1 MRSSRSRLQHTPD
14 HDSSPVDPV
23 VHLWMLRI
31 LVPMGGLQKMV
42 RDDCGMPPHVL
53 KRFGLDPESIDVDAP
68 WEVQFRQFRVP
79 FRKLH
84 AQAEREAHRAALPEA
99 LVNNVARLA
108 TLAHLCP
115 TECRIL
121 EFACLLHTLSEL
133 DDVADTLGYLS
144 TPQMQQTL
152 EQLLDLPRA
161 EVKAAISSHGAL
173 ARCGL
178 LTVSRER
185 MSLKEKL
192 DLLSGHFAEALLTPD
207 TEPLSLLRDILVPSQ
222 PATLTLE
229 DYPHLGLNLHLL
241 QSYLAEVQAQHRSA
255 VNILLYGPPGTGKTE
270 LSRTLAQTLGC
281 EIYEVSTE
289 DDDGD
294 PIDGVARL
302 RAYRAAQRFLE
313 RRDVMILFDEI
324 EDVFHGGHKPSTFS
338 DTFRP
343 TSSRERKGWM
353 HKTLEGNPVPTFWLT
368 NAVESLDPAF
378 IRRFDFALELPV
390 PPLPVREK
398 IALAC
403 VGDRADRTTVQALA
417 SSDDLAPAVLTRAA
431 SVLQTIAH
439 RVPEGQTNA
448 ALLQLVNN
456 TLLAQGHAAV
466 KARDPNRLPETYDPA
481 FVHADADLS
490 ALAEGIAQAGSARL
504 CLYGPPGTGKTA
516 YARWLAQRLGRP
528 LLVKRASDLLSKWVG
543 ESEQQIAQAFREAQS
558 ARAVLLIDEVDS
570 FLQERRGALRP
581 WEITQVNEMLTQME
595 AHDGVLIAT
604 TNLMDGLDP
613 AALRR
618 FDLKAKF
625 DYLRPEQSQALLQA
639 HCLDLGLD
647 CPESARRAV
656 GRLPSLTPGDFAA
669 VTRRHRF
676 APLPDAAALV
686 RALGDECNLKDA
698 PKGVVGFV

>member
-1 MRSSRSRLQHTPD
+1 MRSSRSRLHQPPA
-14 HDSSPVDPV
+14 HDSSPVEPV
-23 VHLWMLRI
+23 VRLWMLRI
-31 LVPMGGLQKMV
+31 LVPMGGLQKLL
-42 RDDCGMPPHVL
+42 RSTFGQPGRVL
-53 KRFGLDPESIDVDAP
+53 MRFGIDPNIVDDTATL
-68 WEVQFRQFRVP
+68 ETQFRQFNTP
-79 FRKLH
+79 MRKLH

-121 EFACLLHTLSEL
+121 EFACLLHAHSEL
-133 DDVADTLGYLS
+133 DDVAEALGDLS

-152 EQLLDLPRA
+152 EQLLHLPGA
-161 EVKAAISSHGAL
+161 EVKAAISPRGPL

-178 LTVSRER
+178 LTVSQDRLN
-185 MSLKEKL
+185 LKDKL
-192 DLLSGHFAEALLTPD
+192 NLLSVHFAEALLAPD
-207 TEPLSLLRDILVPSQ
+207 MEPLSLLRDILTPSQ

-241 QSYLAEVQAQHRSA
+241 QSYLAEVQAQYRPA

-281 EIYEVSTE
+281 ELYEVSTE

-390 PPLPVREK
+390 PPLPVREN

-403 VGDRADRTTVQALA
+403 VGDRADRATVQALA

-431 SVLQTIAH
+431 AVLQTIEH
-439 RVPEGQTNA
+439 RLPEGQTNA

-456 TLLAQGHAAV
+456 TLQAQGHPCV

-481 FVHADADLS
+481 YVHADADLS

-528 LLVKRASDLLSKWVG
+528 LLVKRASDLLSKWLG

-570 FLQERRGALRP
+570 FLQERRGALHS
-581 WEITQVNEMLTQME
+581 WEVTQVNEMLTQME
-595 AHDGVLIAT
+595 AHDGVFVAT

-647 CPESARRAV
+647 YPESARRAV
-656 GRLPSLTPGDFAA
+656 SRLPSLTPGDFAA

-676 APLPDAAALV
+676 APLRDAAALV
-686 RALGDECNLKDA
+686 RALGVECGLKQA